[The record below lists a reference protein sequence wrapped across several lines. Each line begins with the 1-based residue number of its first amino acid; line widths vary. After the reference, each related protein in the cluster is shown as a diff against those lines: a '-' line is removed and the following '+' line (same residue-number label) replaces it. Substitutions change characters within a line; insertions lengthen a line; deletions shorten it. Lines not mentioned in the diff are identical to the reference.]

1 MGGVSTAIVDIL
13 ECEQSIV
20 EKKLRRVGLSLESFA
35 KNLNR
40 KCHCF
45 EGCKED
51 LYKKMT
57 LSEKR
62 HPSLQSAELYS
73 VSTLLRHC
81 FEMKTLRPLIFYE

>member
-1 MGGVSTAIVDIL
+1 M
-13 ECEQSIV
+13 EN
-20 EKKLRRVGLSLESFA
+20 KLRWAGFSLESFA

-45 EGCKED
+45 KDCMEG

-62 HPSLQSAELYS
+62 HPSSQSAELHS
-73 VSTLLRHC
+73 VATLLRHC
-81 FEMKTLRPLIFYE
+81 FEMKALRPPIFYE